1 VACGTTCADVTT
13 ETAEAEVGA
22 EVEDSAAA
30 TLFADDERWLLGAAT
45 SLPDVADSVG
55 RTLVVCG
62 AARVGVTAG
71 TAVVVVCASTVTAV
85 VRPATVAASARAVG
99 GSQRAKMPAQ
109 FRLPHSGTSVDS
121 WEGTTSCGSYASTK
135 NGSVFVPKWVTS

>member
-1 VACGTTCADVTT
+1 MTT

-22 EVEDSAAA
+22 EAEDSAAA

-45 SLPDVADSVG
+45 SLPDVEDSVG

-71 TAVVVVCASTVTAV
+71 TAEVVVCASTVTAV
-85 VRPATVAASARAVG
+85 VRPATVVASARAVG
-99 GSQRAKMPAQ
+99 GSQSANIPAQ
-109 FRLPHSGTSVDS
+109 FRLPHSGTRVDS
-121 WEGTTSCGSYASTK
+121 
-135 NGSVFVPKWVTS
+135 